1 MSARRRI
8 VAAWAGV
15 CLAGLVGTYALN
27 AESPTGGS
35 GSPAGEPTPTGTY
48 AVDCQ
53 EIADQIEQARAEAL
67 REHREAFGP
76 SPTVGYQS
84 VIVGDVAVPE
94 ECAEELE
101 DLGMGEP

>member
-1 MSARRRI
+1 M
-8 VAAWAGV
+8 

-27 AESPTGGS
+27 TQSSTGGS
-35 GSPAGEPTPTGTY
+35 GSPADEPTPTGTY
-48 AVDCQ
+48 AIACQ
-53 EIADQIEQARAEAL
+53 EFADHIEQARAEAL
-67 REHREAFGP
+67 REHLEAFGP

-84 VIVGDVAVPE
+84 VIVGDMAVPE

>member
-15 CLAGLVGTYALN
+15 CLAGLLGTYALHT
-27 AESPTGGS
+27 ESSTGGS
-35 GSPAGEPTPTGTY
+35 GSPAGEPAPTGTY

-53 EIADQIEQARAEAL
+53 EIADYIEQARAEAR
-67 REHREAFGP
+67 REHREAPGP
-76 SPTVGYQS
+76 SPTTVFQS
-84 VIVGDVAVPE
+84 LIVGDVAVPE

-101 DLGMGEP
+101 DLGAGTP

>member
-27 AESPTGGS
+27 TGSSTGGS
-35 GSPAGEPTPTGTY
+35 GSPGEPAPTGTY

-53 EIADQIEQARAEAL
+53 EIADHIAQARAEAR
-67 REHREAFGP
+67 REHLEAVGP
-76 SPTVGYQS
+76 SPTTGYQS

-94 ECAEELE
+94 ACAEELE
-101 DLGMGEP
+101 DLGAGTP

>member
-15 CLAGLVGTYALN
+15 CLAGLVSTYALN
-27 AESPTGGS
+27 AESSTGGS
-35 GSPAGEPTPTGTY
+35 GSPAGEPAPTGTY

-53 EIADQIEQARAEAL
+53 EIADHIEQARAEAL

-94 ECAEELE
+94 KCAEQLE
-101 DLGMGEP
+101 DLGAGTP

>member
-15 CLAGLVGTYALN
+15 CLAGFVGTYALN
-27 AESPTGGS
+27 AESPTGDS
-35 GSPAGEPTPTGTY
+35 GSPAGEPTPTGTN
-48 AVDCQ
+48 AVDCR

>member
-1 MSARRRI
+1 
-8 VAAWAGV
+8 V

-35 GSPAGEPTPTGTY
+35 GSPAGKPVPTGTY

-53 EIADQIEQARAEAL
+53 EFADHVEQARAEAL
-67 REHREAFGP
+67 REHLEAFGP

-84 VIVGDVAVPE
+84 VIVGDMAVPE
-94 ECAEELE
+94 ECAEVLD
-101 DLGMGEP
+101 DLGAGTP